1 MTRMKETLRF
11 IEMEWQIVWY
21 WHLKRKLVKHMV
33 KMADHL
39 LTGDGA
45 THRADAAL
53 RLDEKGRIAS
63 PTTRPDFCLK
73 SDKNFSELLIL
84 AVSHFL
90 ILTLRSAVS

>member
-39 LTGDGA
+39 LRGY
-45 THRADAAL
+45 
-53 RLDEKGRIAS
+53 ES
-63 PTTRPDFCLK
+63 PECGEEQRKIC
-73 SDKNFSELLIL
+73 EIL
-84 AVSHFL
+84 HEESS
-90 ILTLRSAVS
+90 R